1 MPERFDLHA
10 RNIVYTCTDGAEMRT
25 LLEIAELNIAQGTLV
40 SVQGTSGAGKTTL
53 LKVLSGI
60 VRIDNARICW
70 GKTDLTRLS
79 ENQRDEWRG
88 THCGFL
94 FQDFGLF
101 DGLTA
106 LENVLLP
113 ETFRGGISA
122 EAKSRARELLEQ
134 FDVPAG
140 TQALRLSRGE
150 MQRTALARLLMGK
163 PRVIFAD
170 EPTASLDE
178 ANARRVMKALV
189 ESALSLGSTLMV
201 ITHDTQTA
209 DRFPARARMQKGR
222 WSWLSG

>member
-25 LLEIAELNIAQGTLV
+25 LLEIPAIDIAQGTLV
-40 SVQGTSGAGKTTL
+40 SVQGTSGSGKTTL

-60 VRIDNARICW
+60 VRIDDAKVCW
-70 GKTDLTRLS
+70 GNTNLNRLS

-88 THCGFL
+88 RHCGFL

-122 EAKSRARELLEQ
+122 EAKIRARDLLEQ
-134 FDVPAG
+134 FDVPTG

-178 ANARRVMKALV
+178 VNARRVMKALV

-201 ITHDTQTA
+201 ITHDAQAA

-222 WSWLSG
+222 WNWLAS